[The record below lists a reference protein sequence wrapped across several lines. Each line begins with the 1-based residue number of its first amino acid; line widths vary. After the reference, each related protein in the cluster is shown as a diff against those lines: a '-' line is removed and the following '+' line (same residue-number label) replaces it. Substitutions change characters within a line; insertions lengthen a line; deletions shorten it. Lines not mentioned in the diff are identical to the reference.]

1 MFCDDRNVSE
11 VDDERNL
18 GISVFNEGRLSIFYE
33 LLDLVVVRSSSGKEI
48 TTWGRRRKMSH
59 GSVWWQLLIL
69 ALRPILPF
77 VMLVKMFFF
86 KLHGMKT
93 LSRSY

>member
-48 TTWGRRRKMSH
+48 IPPGEDGERCPIVVFG
-59 GSVWWQLLIL
+59 GSC
-69 ALRPILPF
+69 
-77 VMLVKMFFF
+77 
-86 KLHGMKT
+86 
-93 LSRSY
+93 